1 MTGKL
6 QQIIGHCFVAQHR
19 RAADAEGLAEGNH
32 QQLRAHRL
40 RGAAPA
46 SFVAD
51 HANTVGVIHQQHCP
65 CGLRR
70 GVNGRQRRAVAVH
83 AENAFSDRQL
93 FARQRLSQQ
102 LRELLRIVVGKAPQL
117 RRAEARRLQQRGVAQ
132 AVGDNPIVFLHQGGD
147 QRLIRGKAGDKQQC
161 ARIAQPVGERLFQ
174 RAVGFAIAAHVARAA
189 GADAIARGPLLPGGD
204 NRRMLTQAQ
213 IVIAGEVKPALPFP
227 LQPAPGAVRHRQ
239 AAAKSFRRP
248 PLVQRPID
256 SLLPAHSAA
265 AL

>member
-102 LRELLRIVVGKAPQL
+102 LRELLRIVVGKAAQL
-117 RRAEARRLQQRGVAQ
+117 RRAEACRLQQGGMAQ
-132 AVGDNPIVFLHQGGD
+132 AIGDNPIVFFHQGGD

-189 GADAIARGPLLPGGD
+189 GTDAIARGPLLPGGD

-227 LQPAPGAVRHRQ
+227 LQPAPGAVRPRQ
-239 AAAKSFRRP
+239 AAAKSRP